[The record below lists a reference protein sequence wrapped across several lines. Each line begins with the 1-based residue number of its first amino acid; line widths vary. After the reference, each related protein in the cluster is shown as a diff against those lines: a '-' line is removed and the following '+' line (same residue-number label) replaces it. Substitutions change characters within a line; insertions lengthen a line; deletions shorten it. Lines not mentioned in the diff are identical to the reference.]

1 MAKFLW
7 VFCVLALWVLA
18 NGAPP
23 SSSPPPPVDCSNGLL
38 SMADCLSFVQNGST
52 IATPEGTCCAGLK
65 SVVKNSPS
73 CLCQVLKG
81 KSDFGIALNMTRGL
95 QLPSLCE
102 LSTPPL
108 SNCDDGG
115 APVPAPGPSPK
126 MPPPP
131 KKSPS
136 PSPSP
141 VSPLPSARAPATPI
155 SPPPSGANVGMAP
168 APSPSHSG
176 APALTFSF
184 AALLVSISVASI
196 AYY

>member
-18 NGAPP
+18 NAAPP
-23 SSSPPPPVDCSNGLL
+23 SSSPPPPVDCINVLL
-38 SMADCLSFVQNGST
+38 SMSDCLSFVQNGSK
-52 IATPEGTCCAGLK
+52 ISKPEGTCCAGLK

-81 KSDFGIALNMTRGL
+81 KNDFGIALNMTRGL
-95 QLPSLCE
+95 QLPSLCGV
-102 LSTPPL
+102 STPPP
-108 SNCDDGG
+108 SNCDDAGS
-115 APVPAPGPSPK
+115 PVPAPGPSPK

-136 PSPSP
+136 PSP
-141 VSPLPSARAPATPI
+141 VSPLPSAPAPAAPI
-155 SPPPSGANVGMAP
+155 SPPPSGGNVGMAP
-168 APSPSHSG
+168 EPSPSQSG

-184 AALLVSISVASI
+184 AALLVSISVAYI